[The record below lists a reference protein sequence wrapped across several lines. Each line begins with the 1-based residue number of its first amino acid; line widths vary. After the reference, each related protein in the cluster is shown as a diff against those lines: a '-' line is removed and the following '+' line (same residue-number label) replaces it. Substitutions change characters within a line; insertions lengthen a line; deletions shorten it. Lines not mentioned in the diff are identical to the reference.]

1 MSESDQFGAL
11 QGRRVLVVEDE
22 PFIAMTL
29 EDMLTD
35 LGCIVAGSVAQV
47 REALE
52 VIANGEIDAAV
63 LDVNLG
69 SQKID
74 PVADELA
81 RRQCPFVFTTGYGR
95 SGVPAPH
102 NSRGVVQ
109 KPFRAEELARALTE
123 ELARVPG

>member
-1 MSESDQFGAL
+1 MAENDHHAAL

-35 LGCIVAGSVAQV
+35 LGCIVAGSAAQIDD
-47 REALE
+47 ALSL
-52 VIANGEIDAAV
+52 IALGQIDAAV

-74 PVADELA
+74 PVADALA
-81 RRQCPFVFTTGYGR
+81 RIDCPFVFTTGYGR
-95 SGVPAPH
+95 TGVPVSH
-102 NSRGVVQ
+102 NMRGVVQ
-109 KPFRAEELARALTE
+109 KPFRMEDLAKALADELT
-123 ELARVPG
+123 RVTG